1 MQFSAQMAD
10 LRGSLYMRVFG
21 NELRYMNFKGIDSL
35 FSGGPDFNILDL
47 LIKLSED
54 NDYTYT

>member
-1 MQFSAQMAD
+1 MAD